1 MSSKNKKKEKDLI
14 CSECG
19 SIYPFKQFK
28 HIDKI
33 KGFKY
38 AYCFKCKMMT
48 RHQTI
53 DPIDLYVCELEEKD
67 EEELSQKDKIV
78 MKALKMKI

>member
-1 MSSKNKKKEKDLI
+1 MSSKNKHKEKDLI

-28 HIDKI
+28 KIDKI

-38 AYCFKCKMMT
+38 AYCFKCGMMT

-53 DPIDLYVCELEEKD
+53 DPIDLYKCELCSKEED
-67 EEELSQKDKIV
+67 ELTTKDKIV
-78 MKALKMKI
+78 IKALKLKI